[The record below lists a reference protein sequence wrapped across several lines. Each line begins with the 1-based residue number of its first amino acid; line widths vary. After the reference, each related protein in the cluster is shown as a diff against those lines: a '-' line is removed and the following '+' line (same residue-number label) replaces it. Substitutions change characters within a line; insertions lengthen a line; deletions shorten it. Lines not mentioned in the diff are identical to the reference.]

1 MKPLSR
7 TPAHFPAYIIRS
19 SSETEGRKVGTEMGI
34 TNSNKELDSQSIECG
49 GSFKVKLSITAEPD
63 IISNPA
69 DIVLILDR
77 SRSMA
82 GASLANLKNGAKK
95 FIDIIYDATRGDTEG
110 QIGFGSHI
118 GIVSFATEATK
129 DTSLITSVEEL
140 KSAVDALSA
149 EGSTNHEDAFIKASE
164 LFDLTSSN
172 EKIMVMF
179 TDGKT
184 TTGGD
189 ANVPASAAK
198 AQGVV
203 IYCIGLEG
211 NGGIDVQA
219 MSDWASDPDSAY
231 VAISPS
237 DEELEKIFEDL
248 AKNIT
253 KPGARDIVIT
263 DTVSPCFKIT
273 SLSSPDKG
281 TASLIDNRTAEWK
294 IDELGVSKSE
304 GAFLEFTVRHVGDC
318 SGTTEVNESIEYED
332 KDGNTVNF
340 PSPTIEIDCGGVV
353 TPESCPKPVE
363 FTADSCDD
371 SIEFDAGDI
380 YLDSLG
386 RIIQIDVTLRN
397 VCPNKRVALAV
408 ILNETDKCGKE
419 YKRGLKTLTIPAH
432 TREGCRDITVRC
444 IKFVL
449 PEDIDVAGGERT
461 LCSSRRFNVR
471 FIANYIDNGFDCCD
485 KT

>member
-1 MKPLSR
+1 
-7 TPAHFPAYIIRS
+7 
-19 SSETEGRKVGTEMGI
+19 
-34 TNSNKELDSQSIECG
+34 
-49 GSFKVKLSITAEPD
+49 
-63 IISNPA
+63 
-69 DIVLILDR
+69 
-77 SRSMA
+77 MA

-184 TTGGD
+184 TAGGD

-237 DEELEKIFEDL
+237 DEELEKIFD
-248 AKNIT
+248 
-253 KPGARDIVIT
+253 GVI
-263 DTVSPCFKIT
+263 
-273 SLSSPDKG
+273 
-281 TASLIDNRTAEWK
+281 
-294 IDELGVSKSE
+294 
-304 GAFLEFTVRHVGDC
+304 
-318 SGTTEVNESIEYED
+318 
-332 KDGNTVNF
+332 
-340 PSPTIEIDCGGVV
+340 
-353 TPESCPKPVE
+353 
-363 FTADSCDD
+363 
-371 SIEFDAGDI
+371 
-380 YLDSLG
+380 
-386 RIIQIDVTLRN
+386 
-397 VCPNKRVALAV
+397 
-408 ILNETDKCGKE
+408 
-419 YKRGLKTLTIPAH
+419 
-432 TREGCRDITVRC
+432 
-444 IKFVL
+444 
-449 PEDIDVAGGERT
+449 
-461 LCSSRRFNVR
+461 
-471 FIANYIDNGFDCCD
+471 
-485 KT
+485 